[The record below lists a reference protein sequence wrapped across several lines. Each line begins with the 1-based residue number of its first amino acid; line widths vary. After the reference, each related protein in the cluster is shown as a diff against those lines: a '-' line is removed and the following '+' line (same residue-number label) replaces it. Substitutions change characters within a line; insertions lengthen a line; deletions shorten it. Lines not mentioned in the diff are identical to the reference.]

1 MIVSTCHSWSFAYFS
16 TTWQIRCEGWVEAVR
31 LRWWWWVVAEV
42 EVKVVVAVAARH
54 LRQLVLELDVA
65 RDQVGEQLLDQDLN
79 VRLVDERV
87 DELEGTLAD
96 RRVGVLQAVDD
107 RVAVALH
114 RLRVGG
120 DDLVQRV
127 QRDVPDVVVA
137 VDQEAAE
144 DVDREHA
151 EAALDL
157 DRHDRQHAL
166 VQDRIPSVLRRLGV
180 RRHLW
185 GRGGA
190 RRGEARGSSARGAG
204 RRRRRAGGG
213 GVVQGTC
220 ARMSFI

>member
-1 MIVSTCHSWSFAYFS
+1 MEV
-16 TTWQIRCEGWVEAVR
+16 VR
-31 LRWWWWVVAEV
+31 EV
-42 EVKVVVAVAARH
+42 ELLVVVAAARH

-65 RDQVGEQLLDQDLN
+65 RDQVREQLLDEDLD

-127 QRDVPDVVVA
+127 QRNVPDVVVA

-157 DRHDRQHAL
+157 DRHDREHAL
-166 VQDRIPSVLRRLGV
+166 VQDRIPSVLRRLRV
-180 RRHLW
+180 RRHL
-185 GRGGA
+185 RS
-190 RRGEARGSSARGAG
+190 RGEGKAG
-204 RRRRRAGGG
+204 
-213 GVVQGTC
+213 
-220 ARMSFI
+220 

>member
-1 MIVSTCHSWSFAYFS
+1 MGGGRRAG
-16 TTWQIRCEGWVEAVR
+16 EGRTEGGGRVYRLLVGEGVR
-31 LRWWWWVVAEV
+31 DGEGLDDRVDVPLVVLRVLLDDVADP
-42 EVKVVVAVAARH
+42 

-65 RDQVGEQLLDQDLN
+65 RDQVREQLLDEDLD

-144 DVDREHA
+144 DVDREDA
-151 EAALDL
+151 EAAL
-157 DRHDRQHAL
+157 AAA
-166 VQDRIPSVLRRLGV
+166 P
-180 RRHLW
+180 
-185 GRGGA
+185 
-190 RRGEARGSSARGAG
+190 
-204 RRRRRAGGG
+204 
-213 GVVQGTC
+213 
-220 ARMSFI
+220 